1 MFKITQFDHTAD
13 IGFNIEASSLDELF
27 KASAIATFDT
37 MVEIKEIKPKTK
49 RIIKLKNKD
58 IDQLLFDFLCE
69 LIFLKDSKYMLFSKF
84 NIKIK
89 QEKTKEYSLTSE
101 IFGEKINPKKQPLK
115 IDVKAITFHEFFVKK
130 EKNWKAKFVLDI

>member
-13 IGFNIEASSLDELF
+13 IGFNIEASSLSELF

-37 MVEIKEIKPKTK
+37 MVDIKKIKPKIKKT
-49 RIIKLKNKD
+49 IKLKNKELD
-58 IDQLLFDFLCE
+58 KLFFDFIEE

-89 QEKTKEYSLTSE
+89 QNNKEYNLESN

-115 IDVKAITFHEFFVKK
+115 IDVKAITFHEFYVKK

>member
-13 IGFNIEASSLDELF
+13 IGFNIEASSLNELF

-37 MVEIKEIKPKTK
+37 MVEIKKIKPKLKKT
-49 RIIKLKNKD
+49 IKLKNKE
-58 IDQLLFDFLCE
+58 IDKLFFDFIDE

-89 QEKTKEYSLTSE
+89 QEKDSYLLNSI

-130 EKNWKAKFVLDI
+130 EKNWKARFILDI